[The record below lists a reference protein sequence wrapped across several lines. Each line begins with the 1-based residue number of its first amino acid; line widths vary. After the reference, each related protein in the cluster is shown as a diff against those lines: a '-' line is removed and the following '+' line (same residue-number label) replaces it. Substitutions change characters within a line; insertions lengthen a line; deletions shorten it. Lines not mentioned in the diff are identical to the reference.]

1 MTAVRASQ
9 EVEGGLWCGVV
20 VGSCVLIIDKKLQ
33 KSSSSNKQ
41 YGQFTQTG
49 RWTADRITQALPARP
64 EALSCVSCEEMSFSP
79 WENHVG
85 RHVGGGRG
93 ELKSPWRGFNPVC
106 LFREKMKAQ
115 YWRCEETPR
124 VAATG
129 SFSLRWPDFDLNDGI
144 FFFVPHSHSF
154 PLALPPLLADLAVLF
169 PFELPLPTIYTFLSA
184 GRRPAATNTPHPHP
198 PSSFS
203 CTFP

>member
-1 MTAVRASQ
+1 MCWHDCSESFT
-9 EVEGGLWCGVV
+9 GGGKGGGGGVCGVVVV

-41 YGQFTQTG
+41 YGLFTQTG

-79 WENHVG
+79 WENHLG
-85 RHVGGGRG
+85 RHDGGGRG
-93 ELKSPWRGFNPVC
+93 ELTSPWRGFNPVC
-106 LFREKMKAQ
+106 PFHEKMKAQ
-115 YWRCEETPR
+115 YWRREETPR

-144 FFFVPHSHSF
+144 FFCVPHSFS
-154 PLALPPLLADLAVLF
+154 LF
-169 PFELPLPTIYTFLSA
+169 PTC
-184 GRRPAATNTPHPHP
+184 TPP
-198 PSSFS
+198 PVG
-203 CTFP
+203 